1 MHLPLKNN
9 YDKIGDMLLFRVM
22 KLKRMVRYAWLVLY
36 RLARRRA
43 VGRDM
48 RFRLHL
54 DVEIE
59 MKAQEGKN
67 KGEVEQ
73 KKSRGMDESGEWYG
87 AN

>member
-9 YDKIGDMLLFRVM
+9 YDKIGDMLLFRAM
-22 KLKRMVRYAWLVLY
+22 KSKRMIRCVWLVLY
-36 RLARRRA
+36 RLARRA

-48 RFRLHL
+48 KFRLHL

-67 KGEVEQ
+67 KGEVEK
-73 KKSRGMDESGEWYG
+73 KKSRGMDQKR
-87 AN
+87 